1 MTREEICNEYEKET
15 GNVIIEEFMGR
26 NPIHCPGII
35 VNDHGP
41 FTWEKMQMRLY
52 TMQWF

>member
-41 FTWEKMQMRLY
+41 LHGEKMQMRLY